1 MLCSVGA
8 ADVPSGEEPMR
19 DINPADAASAS
30 PLGDE
35 LPERDRVHE
44 SMLLV
49 RACLVVLSLPLA
61 LFFRLGLSLV
71 R

>member
-30 PLGDE
+30 PLGE
-35 LPERDRVHE
+35 LPQVVQVYRVF
-44 SMLLV
+44 SFALSCLL
-49 RACLVVLSLPLA
+49 
-61 LFFRLGLSLV
+61 
-71 R
+71 